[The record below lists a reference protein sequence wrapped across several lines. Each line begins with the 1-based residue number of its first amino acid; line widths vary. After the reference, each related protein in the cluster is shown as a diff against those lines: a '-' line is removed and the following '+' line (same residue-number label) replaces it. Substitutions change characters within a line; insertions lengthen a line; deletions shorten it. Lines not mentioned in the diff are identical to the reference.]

1 FRGKDFLSMHT
12 FCFSILMSAICYFV
26 GDNYYSISDKIKRRS
41 YENSDS
47 K

>member
-1 FRGKDFLSMHT
+1 SMHT
-12 FCFSILMSAICYFV
+12 FCFSALMSAICYFV
-26 GDNYYSISDKIKRRS
+26 GDNYYSISDNIKRRS

>member
-1 FRGKDFLSMHT
+1 
-12 FCFSILMSAICYFV
+12 YFV

>member
-1 FRGKDFLSMHT
+1 ID
-12 FCFSILMSAICYFV
+12 
-26 GDNYYSISDKIKRRS
+26 DNYYSISDKIKRRA

>member
-1 FRGKDFLSMHT
+1 
-12 FCFSILMSAICYFV
+12 CYFV

>member
-1 FRGKDFLSMHT
+1 
-12 FCFSILMSAICYFV
+12 

>member
-1 FRGKDFLSMHT
+1 D
-12 FCFSILMSAICYFV
+12 
-26 GDNYYSISDKIKRRS
+26 DNYYSISDKIKRRA

>member
-1 FRGKDFLSMHT
+1 
-12 FCFSILMSAICYFV
+12 V

>member
-1 FRGKDFLSMHT
+1 
-12 FCFSILMSAICYFV
+12 
-26 GDNYYSISDKIKRRS
+26 DNYYSISDKIKRRS

>member
-1 FRGKDFLSMHT
+1 
-12 FCFSILMSAICYFV
+12 
-26 GDNYYSISDKIKRRS
+26 NYYSISDKIKRRS